1 MPSVRI
7 KGAPFR
13 FRGVANVEDCH
24 TSEEVMAKAGLDW
37 TVSKQEIYSK
47 SPVEGDEINVV
58 SDVDHRLIGNDLFMQ
73 VPNGYAIC
81 RDDNKVPLGIVKARY
96 TPVQNVEAFKFF
108 DQAIGKNGAIWQT
121 AGAFGYGERIFVSAK
136 LPNDILVKGD
146 PVDNYLVFTN
156 SHDGSTGVKI
166 LFTPIR
172 VICQNTLN
180 AAIRNTTNYVSFK
193 HTKSVHANINTA
205 QELLGICKVISGDLQ
220 ESYNAMAK
228 KKISDVKFQT
238 IIGDLVFT
246 KAEKDLL
253 NEGGYSYKHIF
264 DRNWNAI
271 EFANISTQKIKQIAN
286 IEWYYHNGPGQKEF
300 EGTGW
305 GVYNAVTGYYSN
317 MENNE
322 GLKRMDSLLYGD
334 RANKIELIGNLVLN
348 S

>member
-1 MPSVRI
+1 MSFVKI

-13 FRGVANVEDCH
+13 FKGVSNVEDCI
-24 TSEEVMAKAGLDW
+24 TSQQVMTKAGLDW

-47 SPVEGDEINVV
+47 FPVEGDVMIAEGLE
-58 SDVDHRLIGNDLFMQ
+58 HRLLGNELFMQ
-73 VPNGYAIC
+73 VPNGYAVC
-81 RDDNKVPLGIVKARY
+81 RDDTKVPLGIVKERY
-96 TPVQNVEAFKFF
+96 TPVQNIEAFKFF
-108 DQAIGKNGAIWQT
+108 DSAIGKNSAIWQT
-121 AGAFGYGERIFVSAK
+121 AGSFGYGERIFVSAK
-136 LPNDILVKGD
+136 LPNDIMVKGD
-146 PVDNYLVFTN
+146 PVESYLVFTN

-172 VICQNTLN
+172 VICENTLN
-180 AAIRNTTNYVSFK
+180 AAIKNSTNYVSFR
-193 HTKSVHANINTA
+193 HTKNVNNNINTA
-205 QELLGICKVISGDLQ
+205 QELLGICRAMSDDLQ
-220 ESYNAMAK
+220 EAYTAMAK
-228 KKISDVKFQT
+228 KKVSDIKFQT
-238 IIGDLVFT
+238 IIGDLVFS
-246 KAEKDLL
+246 KAEKDAL
-253 NEGGYSYKHIF
+253 NQGGYSYKHIF

-271 EFANISTQKIKQIAN
+271 EFANISTQKLKQIAN

-334 RANKIELIGNLVLN
+334 RANKIEVLGNLVLN

>member
-1 MPSVRI
+1 MSFVKI

-13 FRGVANVEDCH
+13 FKGVSNVEDCI
-24 TSEEVMAKAGLDW
+24 TSQEVMTKAGLDW

-47 SPVEGDEINVV
+47 FPVEGDVMIAEGLE
-58 SDVDHRLIGNDLFMQ
+58 HRLLGNELFMQ
-73 VPNGYAIC
+73 VPNGYAVC
-81 RDDNKVPLGIVKARY
+81 RDDTKVPLGIVKQKY

-108 DQAIGKNGAIWQT
+108 DNAIGKNSAIWQT
-121 AGAFGYGERIFVSAK
+121 AGSFGYGERIFVSAK
-136 LPNDILVKGD
+136 LPNDIMVKGD
-146 PVDNYLVFTN
+146 PVESYLVFTN

-172 VICQNTLN
+172 VICENTLN
-180 AAIRNTTNYVSFK
+180 AAIRSSTNYVSFR
-193 HTKSVHANINTA
+193 HTKNVNNNINTA
-205 QELLGICKVISGDLQ
+205 QELLGICRAMSDDLQ
-220 ESYNAMAK
+220 EAYTVMAK
-228 KKISDVKFQT
+228 KKVSDIKFQT
-238 IIGDLVFT
+238 IIGDLVFS
-246 KAEKDLL
+246 KAEKDAL
-253 NEGGYSYKHIF
+253 NQGGYSYKHIF

-271 EFANISTQKIKQIAN
+271 EFANISTQKLKQIAN

-334 RANKIELIGNLVLN
+334 RANKIEVLGNLVLN